1 MAIYCRKRADKLE
14 MEKMFEKKQIIY
26 SETQGVCRV
35 DNIVSLSANRGEQG
49 VPYYVLRS
57 LFDDSN
63 VSYIPVKD
71 HQVVLRE
78 LFTKEEAQALL
89 GTEELSKNEKLRE
102 AVEYV
107 LKDKEGQDGAAAGT
121 T

>member
-1 MAIYCRKRADKLE
+1 

-57 LFDDSN
+57 LFDESS
-63 VSYIPVKD
+63 VSYIPVQE
-71 HQVVLRE
+71 HQVRLRE
-78 LFTKEEAQALL
+78 MFTEEEARKLL
-89 GTEELSKNEKLRE
+89 GTEELSRNEKLKE
-102 AVEYV
+102 AVASV
-107 LKDKEGQDGAAAGT
+107 LRNTEEQDGAAAGDT
-121 T
+121 